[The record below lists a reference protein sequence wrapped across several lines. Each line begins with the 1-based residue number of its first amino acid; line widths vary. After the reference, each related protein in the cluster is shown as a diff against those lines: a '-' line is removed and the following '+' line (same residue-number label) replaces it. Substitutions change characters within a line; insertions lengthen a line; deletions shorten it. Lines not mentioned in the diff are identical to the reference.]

1 MYSPVKKPKGEDK
14 LPETDRREYPRI
26 RISRSVDYVCLDD
39 KYQKIEEGKGKVLHI
54 LNISQGGVL
63 METPKVIN
71 SKNILIVTID
81 LEGSTIKIGGEVI
94 HSRKLDPNGALTGIR
109 FVKPYTKQRDIIAK
123 FIKAHYYRGET
134 A

>member
-1 MYSPVKKPKGEDK
+1 MPKADK
-14 LPETDRREYPRI
+14 RKYPRI
-26 RISRSVDYVCLDD
+26 NISRGVDYVCLDD
-39 KYQKIEEGKGKVLHI
+39 KHQKIEEGKGKVLHI

-63 METPKVIN
+63 METPEVIN

-94 HSRKLDPNGALTGIR
+94 HSRKLDPTGVLTGIR
-109 FVKPYTKQRDIIAK
+109 FVQPYNKQREIIAK
-123 FIKAHYYRGET
+123 FIRAYYYKGKT

>member
-1 MYSPVKKPKGEDK
+1 M
-14 LPETDRREYPRI
+14 PETDRRKYPRI
-26 RISRSVDYVCLDD
+26 KVSRRVNFVCLDD
-39 KYQKIEEGKGKVLHI
+39 KHQKIEEGKGKVLHI

-81 LEGSTIKIGGEVI
+81 LEGSPIEIGGEVI

-109 FVKPYTKQRDIIAK
+109 FVKPYNKQREIIAK
-123 FIKAHYYRGET
+123 FIKAHYYRRKTG
-134 A
+134 

>member
-1 MYSPVKKPKGEDK
+1 MPEADK
-14 LPETDRREYPRI
+14 RKYPRI
-26 RISRSVDYVCLDD
+26 NLSGSVDYVCLDD
-39 KYQKIEEGKGKVLHI
+39 KHQKIEEGKGKVLHI
-54 LNISQGGVL
+54 LNISQGGIL

-109 FVKPYTKQRDIIAK
+109 FVKPYNKQREIIAK
-123 FIKAHYYRGET
+123 FISAYYYRGKT

>member
-1 MYSPVKKPKGEDK
+1 MPESDK
-14 LPETDRREYPRI
+14 RKYPRI
-26 RISRSVDYVCLDD
+26 NISGGVDYVCLDD
-39 KYQKIEEGKGKVLHI
+39 KHQKIEEGKGKVLHI

-63 METPKVIN
+63 METPNVII

-109 FVKPYTKQRDIIAK
+109 FVKPYNKQREIIAK
-123 FIKAHYYRGET
+123 FIRAYYHRGKT